1 MKTKNLSGIFVLFLC
16 TLSLIGCH
24 EKDEFKDK
32 VETIRM
38 YVSSETSTYVPW
50 GSDQPVEC
58 MLVKE
63 EGRPEYSKLSFK
75 GITGFTYEQ
84 GHEYVLKVEKQTSV
98 APLADGTRVRYKL
111 LEIMQDTSITPSS
124 PQWTFLIDDRKEYDI
139 DLSTS
144 YLGIQIWPAFA
155 HSPNIYVGAVY
166 PKSAFATSF
175 DREVTDEKR
184 PVDLTFSFSNPYYL
198 TTMEKVRHIEYLKKI
213 KEAIHSEEYA
223 SYVTP
228 GRPYTAQLAEL
239 KSLESLSGCF
249 MENHTFSRTLEDIC
263 RQKFDMKKVKSL
275 TVGKVVFKGFTVS
288 MDMPADGLFVNVPS
302 NLDDLVCVCGLTY
315 GTSAYFVIASESP
328 YEDVLSAFK
337 GAFVREY
344 SQPHGTLHTAQ
355 IVLLTVTEV
364 DQNAIVND
372 SFEAL
377 ADYLKSPFRDGK
389 TYGYPIFCRGQYVKD
404 NSSFV
409 KRKE

>member
-1 MKTKNLSGIFVLFLC
+1 M
-16 TLSLIGCH
+16 
-24 EKDEFKDK
+24 
-32 VETIRM
+32 
-38 YVSSETSTYVPW
+38 
-50 GSDQPVEC
+50 
-58 MLVKE
+58 
-63 EGRPEYSKLSFK
+63 
-75 GITGFTYEQ
+75 
-84 GHEYVLKVEKQTSV
+84 
-98 APLADGTRVRYKL
+98 
-111 LEIMQDTSITPSS
+111 
-124 PQWTFLIDDRKEYDI
+124 
-139 DLSTS
+139 
-144 YLGIQIWPAFA
+144 
-155 HSPNIYVGAVY
+155 
-166 PKSAFATSF
+166 
-175 DREVTDEKR
+175 
-184 PVDLTFSFSNPYYL
+184 
-198 TTMEKVRHIEYLKKI
+198 
-213 KEAIHSEEYA
+213 
-223 SYVTP
+223 TP
-228 GRPYTAQLAEL
+228 GRPYTAQLAEV

-315 GTSAYFVIASESP
+315 GTSAYFVIASEFP

-389 TYGYPIFCRGQYVKD
+389 PTGIP
-404 NSSFV
+404 SFA
-409 KRKE
+409 EDSM

>member
-1 MKTKNLSGIFVLFLC
+1 M
-16 TLSLIGCH
+16 
-24 EKDEFKDK
+24 
-32 VETIRM
+32 
-38 YVSSETSTYVPW
+38 
-50 GSDQPVEC
+50 
-58 MLVKE
+58 
-63 EGRPEYSKLSFK
+63 
-75 GITGFTYEQ
+75 
-84 GHEYVLKVEKQTSV
+84 
-98 APLADGTRVRYKL
+98 
-111 LEIMQDTSITPSS
+111 
-124 PQWTFLIDDRKEYDI
+124 
-139 DLSTS
+139 
-144 YLGIQIWPAFA
+144 
-155 HSPNIYVGAVY
+155 
-166 PKSAFATSF
+166 
-175 DREVTDEKR
+175 
-184 PVDLTFSFSNPYYL
+184 
-198 TTMEKVRHIEYLKKI
+198 
-213 KEAIHSEEYA
+213 
-223 SYVTP
+223 TP

-302 NLDDLVCVCGLTY
+302 NLDGLVCVCGLTY

-377 ADYLKSPFRDGK
+377 ADYLKTPFRDGK